1 MKTNRVTKILIYLI
15 PVVLVVAAGIAL
27 HFATRGNGNEKP
39 TPVPTAVTPST
50 IPTDTVTPTP
60 EPSPTE
66 TPVPTNSPTPT
77 PTEEVTPSPTEEATP
92 TPTEEPTP
100 EPTEEPTPESTET
113 PTVAPTDSPTP
124 VPTNTATPVPTKE
137 PTKVPTNAATPV
149 PTKEPTKEPTKV
161 PTNTPT
167 NAPTPTQEV
176 IENPITMW
184 VAVDDFAVYDKDVYF
199 SSEPHKLQK
208 IDNQGKK
215 RGDTVVVIRR
225 NVNQASSEQS
235 YIDEVQWGSG
245 TALVRENHLSKTK
258 IEPVWA
264 EPRERTDIENALAR
278 LIDNYRAQN
287 GIRKVENPYI
297 YYELDNPGIGDY
309 LTSKALRVAKQCC
322 MEGTANHEGGQIG
335 TGIYGNTHA
344 TPMNAEECANALFQN
359 WYNSPAHRANLLD
372 NKDADTLVL
381 VGTVKVV
388 EWYNGY
394 GYQYCAIQGISYV
407 EKAKLPDGLE

>member
-1 MKTNRVTKILIYLI
+1 MALIICGIVFGPKIFGTSPGNVTGT
-15 PVVLVVAAGIAL
+15 PVPTEIAVNTETPTL
-27 HFATRGNGNEKP
+27 PPSVTP
-39 TPVPTAVTPST
+39 TPVPST
-50 IPTDTVTPTP
+50 
-60 EPSPTE
+60 TE
-66 TPVPTNSPTPT
+66 TPVPTERPTPT
-77 PTEEVTPSPTEEATP
+77 PTEEVTPPPTEEV

-100 EPTEEPTPESTET
+100 EPTEEPTPTEE
-113 PTVAPTDSPTP
+113 PLPTDSPTP

-137 PTKVPTNAATPV
+137 PTNTVTPV
-149 PTKEPTKEPTKV
+149 PTKEPTKEPTKA

-167 NAPTPTQEV
+167 NAPTPTEV
-176 IENPITMW
+176 VVEQPITMW
-184 VAVDDFAVYDKDVYF
+184 IAVDDFYVYDRDVYY
-199 SSEPHKLQK
+199 STNPHRMQK

-225 NVNQASSEQS
+225 NIEGTSSG
-235 YIDEVQWGSG
+235 YVDEIQWGSG
-245 TALVRENHLSKTK
+245 TALVWEDHLSKTY
-258 IEPVWA
+258 IEPVWP
-264 EPRERTDIENALAR
+264 EPRERTDIANALAR

-309 LTSKALRVAKQCC
+309 LTSKALRVAKRCC

-335 TGIYGNTHA
+335 TGIYGGAHDV
-344 TPMNAEECANALFQN
+344 PMNAEECANALFQN

>member
-1 MKTNRVTKILIYLI
+1 MKKRHIIIIACVAVMALIICGIVFGPKIFGAS
-15 PVVLVVAAGIAL
+15 PGEPTVVPTPTEIAL
-27 HFATRGNGNEKP
+27 TTETP
-39 TPVPTAVTPST
+39 TLPPS
-50 IPTDTVTPTP
+50 VTPTP

-77 PTEEVTPSPTEEATP
+77 PTEEVTPSPTEEV

-100 EPTEEPTPESTET
+100 EPTEEPTPTEE
-113 PTVAPTDSPTP
+113 PLPTDSPTP

-137 PTKVPTNAATPV
+137 PTKVPTNTATPV

-225 NVNQASSEQS
+225 NVNGASSEQS